1 MLKRGDDLMDFR
13 RYEVVSFDCY
23 GTLIDWESGI
33 VSGLRPVLA
42 NHGVDVT
49 DGEILDLHAQTEHEL
64 QSSSRRGN
72 YTKYRD
78 VLREEVREAGRRW
91 GFEPQASE
99 VEALADSLRDWQPFP
114 DTVEALWAMKQRYK
128 LAIISNVDDGM
139 FALTACHLEVEF
151 DWIITAEQAQTYKPS
166 LNNFELALERI
177 GMAPEKVL
185 HVAESLFHDHV
196 PAKKLGLSTVW
207 VHRRANKGGFGA
219 TPPAN
224 AEPDLEVTNLKSLVS
239 AMGL

>member
-1 MLKRGDDLMDFR
+1 MDFHG
-13 RYEVVSFDCY
+13 YEVVSFDCY

-42 NHGVDVT
+42 NHGVDAT
-49 DGEILDLHAQTEHEL
+49 DGEILDLHAQTEYRL
-64 QSSSRRGN
+64 QASSTRGN
-72 YTKYRD
+72 YTKYSD

-99 VEALADSLRDWQPFP
+99 VEALADSLRNWQPFP
-114 DTVEALWAMKQRYK
+114 DTVEALRTLKERYK
-128 LAIISNVDDGM
+128 LAIISNVDDRL
-139 FALTACHLEVEF
+139 FALTACHLQVEF
-151 DWIITAEQAQTYKPS
+151 DWIITAEQAGTYKPS
-166 LNNFELALERI
+166 PNNFELALERI
-177 GMAPEKVL
+177 GMAPEKVV

-196 PAKKLGLSTVW
+196 PAKKLGLSTIW

-224 AEPDLEVTNLKSLVS
+224 AEPDLEVPDLKSLVS

>member
-1 MLKRGDDLMDFR
+1 MLKRGDGLMDFR
-13 RYEVVSFDCY
+13 GYEVVSLDCY

-42 NHGVDVT
+42 NHGVDAT
-49 DGEILDLHAQTEHEL
+49 DGEILDLHAQSEHKL

-99 VEALADSLRDWQPFP
+99 VEALADSLRHWQPFP
-114 DTVEALWAMKQRYK
+114 DTVEALKAMKQRYK
-128 LAIISNVDDGM
+128 LAIISNVDDGL
-139 FALTACHLEVEF
+139 FALTACHLQVEF
-151 DWIITAEQAQTYKPS
+151 DWIVTAEQAQTYKPS
-166 LNNFELALERI
+166 LNNFELAIERM
-177 GMAPEKVL
+177 GVAPDRLL
-185 HVAESLFHDHV
+185 HVAESLFHDIA

-207 VHRRANKGGFGA
+207 VHRRAEKGGFGA
-219 TPPAN
+219 TPSAE
-224 AEPDLEVTNLKSLVS
+224 AEPDLEVPDLK
-239 AMGL
+239 